1 MKTTKKVLCLVLS
14 LLMIFTSMVLVASA
28 ADKEAEKLPQIYVS
42 GYESL
47 RIHYKDDP
55 NKTQLFP
62 ANFDIVM
69 ENVKR
74 VGEYTENSLKN
85 ADPNIVY
92 NYLYSVLY
100 DSVGMYALKGDGIT
114 GANENVVCDEL
125 VFGKNGSGVYN
136 FQYDCR
142 LSPLDLAKQLQEFV
156 EKVQADSG
164 SQRFELVGA
173 SYGTTVVMTY
183 LNEYPEMHKY
193 IDSLLLSVP
202 SYGGFSVVGEIFSG
216 DLYVDHDTLTEYAYV
231 GLNNEDIGLILSV
244 LNKSGL
250 LEILLECMLVPGLKF
265 VAMRAVTDVIRD
277 ALGTIPSFWTFVQE
291 EYFYDSMENIFGKN
305 YSDPDHEYAG
315 LISKV
320 TYYQEEIMQRLDE
333 IYADALNSGIKM
345 NIICK
350 YGRPPIP
357 ISEKGSFMSDG
368 AVAVTDVTL
377 GAIACRYGET
387 LPYNYKQYMYPEYD
401 FISPDNCIDASKGI
415 DPLHT
420 WYVKGLDHTTKNRGF
435 NELINYIVYEDATV
449 FSGEKFPQ
457 YTMATEDGGL
467 VPVTGPDEKEETT
480 LLEDIVALVIRLI
493 KLVYGFI
500 SDLINK

>member
-1 MKTTKKVLCLVLS
+1 MKKTLCLVLTLLVILTS
-14 LLMIFTSMVLVASA
+14 LSLVSGAVGSEET
-28 ADKEAEKLPQIYVS
+28 KKLPQVYVA

-47 RIHYKDDP
+47 SIHYKDDP
-55 NKTQLFP
+55 DKTQLFP
-62 ANFDIVM
+62 VNFNLVM
-69 ENVKR
+69 ENVKK
-74 VGEYTENSLKN
+74 VDEYTIESLKK
-85 ADPNIVY
+85 ADPDVVY

-100 DSVGMYALKGDGIT
+100 DSIGMYALKGDGLT

-125 VFGKNGSGVYN
+125 VFKKSSNGVYN

-142 LSPLDLAKQLQEFV
+142 LSPLDLAKQLHEFIG
-156 EKVQADSG
+156 KVQADSG
-164 SQRFELVGA
+164 SERFELVGA
-173 SYGTTVVMTY
+173 SYGTTVVMSY

-216 DLYVDHDTLTEYAYV
+216 EFYVDHDTLTQYAYV

-250 LEILLECMLVPGLKF
+250 LEILLECMLVPGLKL

-277 ALGTIPSFWTFVQE
+277 ALGSIPSFWTFVQE

-305 YSDPDHEYAG
+305 YTDADHEYAG

-333 IYADALNSGIKM
+333 IYNAALDSGIKM

-350 YGRPPIP
+350 YDRPPMP
-357 ISEKGSFMSDG
+357 LSEKGSFMSDG
-368 AVAVTDVTL
+368 AVAVEDVTL
-377 GAIACRYGET
+377 GAIASKYGET
-387 LPYNYKQYMYPEYD
+387 LPADYKQALYPEYN
-401 FISPDNCIDASKGI
+401 FMSPENCIDASTGI

-420 WYVKGLDHTTKNRGF
+420 WYVKGLEHTIKNRGF
-435 NELINYIVYEDATV
+435 NELINYIVYEDPTV
-449 FSGEKFPQ
+449 FSDPAFPQ
-457 YTMATEDGGL
+457 YTKAMEDGSL
-467 VPVTGPDEKEETT
+467 APVTGPEEKKETT
-480 LLEDIVALVIRLI
+480 LLEDVI
-493 KLVYGFI
+493 KLVIKLVQLIYGFV
-500 SDLINK
+500 SDMINK